1 MPMNTGEDRLTVN
14 LVEWRKGYSYS
25 VSSQFPCQDLRL
37 QLKCMH

>member
-1 MPMNTGEDRLTVN
+1 MNAGEDRLTVN

-25 VSSQFPCQDLRL
+25 VRPQPLCQDLRL